1 MAGNVSRDDVIEI
14 SPVEEYG
21 QVCEAANVLNE
32 NSLTLQMF
40 ESCESTNQVI
50 ETDVNETETI
60 TTCPFLV
67 SGRS

>member
-1 MAGNVSRDDVIEI
+1 M
-14 SPVEEYG
+14 EEYG

-32 NSLTLQMF
+32 NSLALQKF
-40 ESCESTNQVI
+40 ESCDSTNQVI
-50 ETDVNETETI
+50 ETDVNEIETI